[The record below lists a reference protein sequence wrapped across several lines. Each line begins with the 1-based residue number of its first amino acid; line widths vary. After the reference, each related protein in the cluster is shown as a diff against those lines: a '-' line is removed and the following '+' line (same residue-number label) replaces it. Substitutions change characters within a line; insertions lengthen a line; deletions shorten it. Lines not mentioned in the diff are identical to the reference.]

1 MRRSAR
7 QLFAT
12 LSAAALLALAVAAP
26 TTVRANGFAPQ
37 ANTWVATTGT
47 PTGTNAGTSCSAP
60 GFVVDGTN
68 DEVEIGYA
76 ILDVLPG
83 GTVHLCPGSY
93 RVAAGQGYDK
103 SFTLAGA
110 GRNAT
115 FVLGTAEF
123 LESGAYDSGGTEFL
137 YSIID
142 STTLSVRDLTIAGF
156 YGDSSGGYG
165 ALYGVDFVL
174 DRVRM
179 HHNGSQDGDGGA
191 IWANSV
197 IARDSIF
204 EDNYASD
211 DGGAI
216 SSDDLTLLRTT
227 FTRNVSGVIGGAFI
241 ADGDISITKS
251 DFIDNETEDQG
262 GAGYI
267 ESGSTVLIDH
277 ARFRGNLTVD
287 GHGGAIQLIESTS
300 TVRYSSFTANDSGS
314 SGGAVSTFG
323 GTLKVISSR
332 FYNNEASGN
341 GGAIQSANQNALTIV
356 RSHFFRN
363 RAGYAGALFEA
374 GVATPPLIRFNIF
387 NANASTTGGSGA
399 ISVQGGDI
407 AGGAGPNLLGITSN
421 NFINN
426 TSALGATIAVQQC
439 EPTARASVRAIT
451 LGNRIVRKAS
461 AAIGPKVRFDTIP
474 CDPI

>member
-12 LSAAALLALAVAAP
+12 LSAAALLVLAGAAP
-26 TTVRANGFAPQ
+26 ATVRANGFAPQ
-37 ANTWVATTGT
+37 ADTWVATTGT

-60 GFVVDGTN
+60 GFVVDGVN

-103 SFTLAGA
+103 SFTLSGA
-110 GRNAT
+110 GRDTT

-137 YSIID
+137 YSVID

-156 YGDSSGGYG
+156 YGDNSGGYG

-204 EDNYASD
+204 EDNYASEN
-211 DGGAI
+211 GGAI
-216 SSDDLTLLRTT
+216 SSNDLTLLRTT
-227 FTRNVSGVIGGAFI
+227 FRRNVSGMSGGAFT
-241 ADGDISITKS
+241 ADGVISITKS
-251 DFIDNETEDQG
+251 DFIDNETYDQG

-267 ESGSTVLIDH
+267 TDGSTVLIDH
-277 ARFRGNLTVD
+277 SRFRGNLTDD
-287 GHGGAIQLIESTS
+287 GHGGAIQLLESTS

-314 SGGAVSTFG
+314 SGGAVSTLG

-341 GGAIQSANQNALTIV
+341 GGAIKSDIQSALTVV
-356 RSHFFRN
+356 RSHFFGN
-363 RAGYAGALFEA
+363 SAGYAGALFEV

-387 NANASTTGGSGA
+387 STNTSMTGGGGA
-399 ISVQGGDI
+399 IAVDGGDI

-426 TSALGATIAVQQC
+426 TSALGATIEVQQC
-439 EPTARASVRAIT
+439 DPTARASVRAIT

-461 AAIGPKVRFDTIP
+461 AAIGPKVRFATIP
-474 CDPI
+474 CEPS